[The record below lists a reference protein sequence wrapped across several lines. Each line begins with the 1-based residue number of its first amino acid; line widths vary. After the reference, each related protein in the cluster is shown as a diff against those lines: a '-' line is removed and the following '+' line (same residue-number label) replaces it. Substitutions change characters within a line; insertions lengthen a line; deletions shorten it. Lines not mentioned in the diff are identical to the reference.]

1 MILTKNYKAIINDEF
16 DFYESIIDEINFINC
31 SDLEIKVFYAFEPY
45 KDRTLKIIL
54 KDCEEYNI
62 NNRAVINNKKEF
74 NIITIHQEIDEFKIT
89 EDEFKITEDEF
100 LLVEIA
106 TNFEKDYI
114 KLKCSEIWVE
124 TIE

>member
-16 DFYESIIDEINFINC
+16 DFYESIIDEINFISC

-45 KDRTLKIIL
+45 KDRTLKIIF

-62 NNRAVINNKKEF
+62 NNRSVINNKKEF

-89 EDEFKITEDEF
+89 EDEF

-114 KLKCSEIWVE
+114 QLKCSEIWVE

>member
-1 MILTKNYKAIINDEF
+1 MILTKNYKTIINGKF

-45 KDRTLKIIL
+45 KDGTLKIIF
-54 KDCEEYNI
+54 KDCEEYII
-62 NNRAVINNKKEF
+62 NNKAVVKNKKEF
-74 NIITIHQEIDEFKIT
+74 KIVTVHQEIEGFTINNNNELT
-89 EDEFKITEDEF
+89 
-100 LLVEIA
+100 VEIA
-106 TNFEKDYI
+106 TNFEKNYI

>member
-31 SDLEIKVFYAFEPY
+31 SNLEIKVFYAFEPY
-45 KDRTLKIIL
+45 KDRTLKIIF

-89 EDEFKITEDEF
+89 EDEF

-114 KLKCSEIWVE
+114 KLKCSEVWVE
-124 TIE
+124 MIE

>member
-1 MILTKNYKAIINDEF
+1 MLVSKNFKDILNGKF
-16 DFYESIIDEINFINC
+16 DFCESLIDEINFINC
-31 SDLEIKVFYAFEPY
+31 SDLEIKVLYAFEPY
-45 KDRTLKIIL
+45 KDRTLKIIF
-54 KDCEEYNI
+54 KDCEEYK
-62 NNRAVINNKKEF
+62 INNKAVIDNKNEF
-74 NIITIHQEIDEFKIT
+74 NILTVHQEIDEIKNI
-89 EDEFKITEDEF
+89 ESEN

>member
-1 MILTKNYKAIINDEF
+1 MILTKNYKAIINGKF
-16 DFYESIIDEINFINC
+16 DFYESIIDEINFLNC

-45 KDRTLKIIL
+45 NDRTLKIIF
-54 KDCEEYNI
+54 KDCEEYK
-62 NNRAVINNKKEF
+62 INNKSVIKNKNEF
-74 NIITIHQEIDEFKIT
+74 NIITVHQEIDEIKIT
-89 EDEFKITEDEF
+89 ESEN

>member
-1 MILTKNYKAIINDEF
+1 MILTKKYKAIINDKF

-45 KDRTLKIIL
+45 KDRTLKIIF

-89 EDEFKITEDEF
+89 EDEN

-106 TNFEKDYI
+106 TNFEKNYI

>member
-1 MILTKNYKAIINDEF
+1 MLVSKNFKDILNGKF

-45 KDRTLKIIL
+45 KDRILKIIF

-74 NIITIHQEIDEFKIT
+74 NIITIHQEIDEIKIT
-89 EDEFKITEDEF
+89 ESEN

>member
-1 MILTKNYKAIINDEF
+1 MLVSKNFKDILNGKFN
-16 DFYESIIDEINFINC
+16 FYESIIDEINFINC

-45 KDRTLKIIL
+45 KDRTLKIIF
-54 KDCEEYNI
+54 KDCEEYK
-62 NNRAVINNKKEF
+62 INNKAVIKNKNGF
-74 NIITIHQEIDEFKIT
+74 NIITVHQEINEIKIT
-89 EDEFKITEDEF
+89 ESEN

>member
-16 DFYESIIDEINFINC
+16 DFSESIIEDINFINC
-31 SDLEIKVFYAFEPY
+31 SNLEIKVFYFFDPY
-45 KDRTLKIIL
+45 KDRTLKIIF
-54 KDCEEYNI
+54 KDCEEYK
-62 NNRAVINNKKEF
+62 INNKAVIKNKNEF
-74 NIITIHQEIDEFKIT
+74 NIITVHQEIDEIKIT
-89 EDEFKITEDEF
+89 ESEN

-124 TIE
+124 IIE

>member
-1 MILTKNYKAIINDEF
+1 MILTKDNKDILNGKF
-16 DFYESIIDEINFINC
+16 DFYESIIDEIKLVNC
-31 SDLEIKVFYAFEPY
+31 CDLEIKVFYAFEPY
-45 KDRTLKIIL
+45 KDRALKIIF

-62 NNRAVINNKKEF
+62 NNRSVINNKKEF
-74 NIITIHQEIDEFKIT
+74 NIITIHQEIDEFKI
-89 EDEFKITEDEF
+89 IEDEF

>member
-1 MILTKNYKAIINDEF
+1 MSVSKNFKDILNGKF

-45 KDRTLKIIL
+45 KDRTLKIIF
-54 KDCEEYNI
+54 KDCEEYK
-62 NNRAVINNKKEF
+62 INNKAVIKNKNEF
-74 NIITIHQEIDEFKIT
+74 NIITVHQEIDEIKIT
-89 EDEFKITEDEF
+89 ESEN

>member
-1 MILTKNYKAIINDEF
+1 MTLTKDNKDILNGKF

-45 KDRTLKIIL
+45 KDRTLKIIF
-54 KDCEEYNI
+54 KDCEEYK
-62 NNRAVINNKKEF
+62 INNKAVIKNKNEF
-74 NIITIHQEIDEFKIT
+74 NIISVHQEIDEIKIT
-89 EDEFKITEDEF
+89 EDKF

-114 KLKCSEIWVE
+114 KLKCSEMWVE

>member
-1 MILTKNYKAIINDEF
+1 MILTKDNKDILNGKF

-31 SDLEIKVFYAFEPY
+31 SDLDIKVLYAFEPY
-45 KDRTLKIIL
+45 KDRTLKIIF
-54 KDCEEYNI
+54 KDCEEYK
-62 NNRAVINNKKEF
+62 INNKAIIKNKNEF
-74 NIITIHQEIDEFKIT
+74 NILTVHQEIDEIKIT
-89 EDEFKITEDEF
+89 ESEN

-124 TIE
+124 IIE

>member
-45 KDRTLKIIL
+45 KDRTLKIIF
-54 KDCEEYNI
+54 KDCEEYK
-62 NNRAVINNKKEF
+62 INNKAVIENKNEF
-74 NIITIHQEIDEFKIT
+74 NILTVHQEIDEIKV
-89 EDEFKITEDEF
+89 TEDEF

-114 KLKCSEIWVE
+114 KLKCSEIW
-124 TIE
+124 IEVIE

>member
-1 MILTKNYKAIINDEF
+1 MILTKKYKAIINDEF

-45 KDRTLKIIL
+45 KDRTLKIIF

-74 NIITIHQEIDEFKIT
+74 NITTIHQEIDEFKIT
-89 EDEFKITEDEF
+89 EDEN

-106 TNFEKDYI
+106 TNFEKNYI

>member
-1 MILTKNYKAIINDEF
+1 MTLTKDFKDILNGKL

-45 KDRTLKIIL
+45 KDRTLKIIF
-54 KDCEEYNI
+54 KDCEEYK
-62 NNRAVINNKKEF
+62 INNKAVIKNKNEF
-74 NIITIHQEIDEFKIT
+74 NIITVHQEIDEIKIT
-89 EDEFKITEDEF
+89 EDKF

>member
-1 MILTKNYKAIINDEF
+1 MLVSKNFKDILNGKF

-45 KDRTLKIIL
+45 KDRTLKIIF
-54 KDCEEYNI
+54 KDCEEYK
-62 NNRAVINNKKEF
+62 INNKAVIENKNEF
-74 NIITIHQEIDEFKIT
+74 NILTVHQEIDEIKIT
-89 EDEFKITEDEF
+89 ESEN
-100 LLVEIA
+100 LLVKIA

>member
-1 MILTKNYKAIINDEF
+1 MTLTKDFKDILNGKF
-16 DFYESIIDEINFINC
+16 DFYESIIDEINFLNC

-45 KDRTLKIIL
+45 NDRTLKIIF
-54 KDCEEYNI
+54 KDCEEYK
-62 NNRAVINNKKEF
+62 INNKAVIKNKNEF
-74 NIITIHQEIDEFKIT
+74 NIITVHQEIDEIKIT
-89 EDEFKITEDEF
+89 EDKF

>member
-1 MILTKNYKAIINDEF
+1 MILTKDNKDILNGKF
-16 DFYESIIDEINFINC
+16 DFYESIVEEINFINC

-45 KDRTLKIIL
+45 RDRTLKIIF
-54 KDCEEYNI
+54 KDCEEYK
-62 NNRAVINNKKEF
+62 INNKAVIENKNEF
-74 NIITIHQEIDEFKIT
+74 NIISVHQELDEI
-89 EDEFKITEDEF
+89 KITEDEF
-100 LLVEIA
+100 LLVEIG

>member
-1 MILTKNYKAIINDEF
+1 MILTKDNKDILNGKF

-45 KDRTLKIIL
+45 KDRTLKIIF
-54 KDCEEYNI
+54 KDCEEYK
-62 NNRAVINNKKEF
+62 INNKVVIKNKNEF
-74 NIITIHQEIDEFKIT
+74 NIITVHQEI
-89 EDEFKITEDEF
+89 DEFKITEDEF

-114 KLKCSEIWVE
+114 KLVCSEVWVE

>member
-1 MILTKNYKAIINDEF
+1 MILTKNYKAIINDKF

-45 KDRTLKIIL
+45 KDRTLKIIF
-54 KDCEEYNI
+54 KDCEEYII
-62 NNRAVINNKKEF
+62 NNKAVVKNKKEF
-74 NIITIHQEIDEFKIT
+74 KIVTVHQEIEGFTINNNNGLT
-89 EDEFKITEDEF
+89 
-100 LLVEIA
+100 VEIA
-106 TNFEKDYI
+106 TNFEKNYI

>member
-1 MILTKNYKAIINDEF
+1 MILTKDNKDILNGKF
-16 DFYESIIDEINFINC
+16 DFYESIIDEINFLNC

-45 KDRTLKIIL
+45 NDRTLKIIF

-89 EDEFKITEDEF
+89 EDEF